1 MEQPVRRLLYYG
13 DHFQEFYGQ
22 QPVKV
27 QEKID
32 QVLFMIGHSER
43 VPKKFLKHVEGIT
56 GLYEIRVLRS
66 RIACRIF
73 CFFKAGRELVLLNG
87 FIKKTSK
94 TPTQELQRA
103 IRLMKVCQ
111 HHN

>member
-1 MEQPVRRLLYYG
+1 
-13 DHFQEFYGQ
+13 
-22 QPVKV
+22 VKV

-43 VPKKFLKHVEGIT
+43 VPEKFLKHVEGVA

-66 RIACRIF
+66 HIACRIF
-73 CFFKAGRELVLLNG
+73 CFFKVGGELVLLNG
-87 FIKKTSK
+87 FIKKSAK
-94 TPTQELQRA
+94 TPSPALHRA
-103 IRLMKVCQ
+103 IRLMKACQ